1 MALRWFRPCNDTKL
15 AMHVL
20 FPLSCDL
27 PIGQEHPLQN
37 YKPYSSLSQRLE
49 NILSHFCTKP
59 GVKDATPLVT
69 TARRAS
75 VMCSADMACV
85 SRLHWPTAPKM
96 AQLVVKA
103 RSSFETDRAG
113 SDLGAWLSQVTK
125 R

>member
-1 MALRWFRPCNDTKL
+1 MEKYMPLPVIKL
-15 AMHVL
+15 LLVGI
-20 FPLSCDL
+20 FS
-27 PIGQEHPLQN
+27 
-37 YKPYSSLSQRLE
+37 SSLSQRLE
-49 NILSHFCTKP
+49 NILSHSCTKP
-59 GVKDATPLVT
+59 GVKDATPSVT

-85 SRLHWPTAPKM
+85 SRLHWPAAPKM

-113 SDLGAWLSQVTK
+113 SDVGAWLSQVTK